1 MASRSTNTL
10 EEFLQKLGEQT
21 TAAKFLPD
29 SAPFIQDIIGIETS
43 IIQLHSKVL
52 SGQHQQALGGMPGG
66 GMAPPPQGMPA
77 GVPAGPPPGANGPG
91 IPRPG
96 AAMAAGGA
104 AEDLRAALGAAGG
117 A

>member
-29 SAPFIQDIIGIETS
+29 SAPFIKDIIAIETA

-52 SGQHQQALGGMPGG
+52 SGQHQQALGQVPG
-66 GMAPPPQGMPA
+66 APPPSGAPS
-77 GVPAGPPPGANGPG
+77 GIPAGPPPGNGPG
-91 IPRPG
+91 LPRQGG
-96 AAMAAGGA
+96 AVAAGGA
-104 AEDLRAALGAAGG
+104 ADDLRAALAGAGAA
-117 A
+117 